1 MRISVWSS
9 DVCSSDLFKG
19 IGGSNDPAMIQS
31 FYAFDFERMVDL
43 IDGLYGTCNR
53 AGSADSCLADYTVD
67 RRLNEKTLA
76 PYLQVANKFDLFGNP
91 AHLVAGVR
99 YEHTSVDAS
108 AIVPIPNGPAWSAAT
123 EFYVLFR
130 SEEHT
135 SELQSLMRIS
145 YAVLC

>member
-99 YEHTSVDAS
+99 YEH
-108 AIVPIPNGPAWSAAT
+108 
-123 EFYVLFR
+123 R

-145 YAVLC
+145 YAVFCLKKKKNKEHKK

>member
-1 MRISVWSS
+1 MPDDIFQLVSLP
-9 DVCSSDLFKG
+9 DKFKG
-19 IGGSNDPAMIQS
+19 IGCSNDPAMIQS

-76 PYLQVANKFDLFGNP
+76 PYLQVANKFDMFVNP

-99 YEHTSVDAS
+99 YAPTSVDAS
-108 AIVPIPNGPAWSAAT
+108 AIVPIPHGTAWSAAK
-123 EFYVLFR
+123 EFYVSFSQDNGIGKASCR
-130 SEEHT
+130 E
-135 SELQSLMRIS
+135 RV
-145 YAVLC
+145 YK

>member
-67 RRLNEKTLA
+67 RRINAKTLA
-76 PYLQVANKFDLFGNP
+76 PYLQVENNIDMLCHPVYTVARQSVVSGKSVADRVDLGG
-91 AHLVAGVR
+91 AH
-99 YEHTSVDAS
+99 
-108 AIVPIPNGPAWSAAT
+108 IIQN
-123 EFYVLFR
+123 
-130 SEEHT
+130 
-135 SELQSLMRIS
+135 
-145 YAVLC
+145 